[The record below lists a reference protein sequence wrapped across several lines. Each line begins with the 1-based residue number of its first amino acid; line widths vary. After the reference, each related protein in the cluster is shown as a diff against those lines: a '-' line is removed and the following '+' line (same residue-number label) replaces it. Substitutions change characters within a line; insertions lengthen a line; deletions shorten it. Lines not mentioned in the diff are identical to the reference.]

1 MIELWFDSWKKS
13 PNWNDW
19 VFDFNCYCCFYYYS
33 CDQQQRRWRSER
45 KRQREM
51 QDVQCNTSSCNCMQG
66 RAATKEGSID
76 RSDNEPFSGIAL
88 STQHVAVYTSQWN
101 GLSRV
106 LFAIPNAF
114 YYTYAIYDQLVVNGR
129 RRKIDRSIGR
139 STRASKQA
147 STEAK
152 WSACKLQQQRLRT
165 ASRARQLG
173 CTLDVVVV
181 VISIGLL
188 PASDRVDLS

>member
-1 MIELWFDSWKKS
+1 
-13 PNWNDW
+13 
-19 VFDFNCYCCFYYYS
+19 
-33 CDQQQRRWRSER
+33 
-45 KRQREM
+45 M

-66 RAATKEGSID
+66 RATTKEGSID

-114 YYTYAIYDQLVVNGR
+114 YYTYAIYDQFVVNGR

-147 STEAK
+147 SIEAK

-181 VISIGLL
+181 ISIGLL

>member
-1 MIELWFDSWKKS
+1 
-13 PNWNDW
+13 
-19 VFDFNCYCCFYYYS
+19 
-33 CDQQQRRWRSER
+33 
-45 KRQREM
+45 
-51 QDVQCNTSSCNCMQG
+51 MQG
-66 RAATKEGSID
+66 RATTKEGSID

-114 YYTYAIYDQLVVNGR
+114 YYTYAIYDQFVVNGR

-181 VISIGLL
+181 IGIGLL
-188 PASDRVDLS
+188 PASDRVDLT